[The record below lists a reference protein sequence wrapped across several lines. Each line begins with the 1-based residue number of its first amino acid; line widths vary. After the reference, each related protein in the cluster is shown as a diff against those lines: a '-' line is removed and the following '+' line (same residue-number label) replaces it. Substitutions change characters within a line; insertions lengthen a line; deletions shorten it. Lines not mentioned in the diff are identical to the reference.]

1 MIELRNALLAAAEEA
16 GKMQDEL
23 NTQQMRIDELT
34 SHVAY
39 LEHENNS
46 LKEKLKNVGNL
57 MRQAANIFN
66 EN

>member
-39 LEHENNS
+39 LEHENNN